1 MAERNYQ
8 DNLFEEVNEL
18 TRADKGIVNVSR
30 FNDMYLTNK
39 RFFTASIDYFGSHW
53 KDITQISPDDYI
65 KRLQDLS
72 KNKQATENILYRTV
86 PELKEFA
93 EFIKVGS
100 SRRVKRRLLALYRSE
115 SNKEV
120 LDELERIIDASP
132 KGSISKPAEKFLRS
146 RADAITS
153 AAKGLI
159 SLQFDAEDKYN
170 AQSAISSIIHGSEK
184 EIIKA
189 LNTVEGV
196 NNLIASASQSLDKDD
211 FSLSLSLIRRLVRRA
226 VIWNNYNDWSDENS
240 LWYQLHNLDA
250 QNYVRNTWFDPVKA
264 HMEQIKRLASLQGR
278 ITENII
284 SGRLMT
290 LEDARRIIENGR
302 EEDSRRLRGFF
313 RGSNVIIKEDDS
325 ERTANILDELLAY
338 YQNLKDKDQKKAMG
352 SLFIGPRIDKNGRIF
367 ITNDI
372 EEGIGGGLGRLDSIF
387 PISMLHHK
395 DFAYNSATEP
405 VEYIIRAG
413 GKDPVAL
420 KLLESDKEYLGENLT
435 LYGGRVYKD
444 TGEETV
450 GARGRFTTISTRSGL
465 MKEYLNTVY
474 DGSMRRDF
482 SSEPPS
488 ISNTIQ
494 KALDIDIHKVKESR
508 HLGSYADIFAGFN
521 KESAEFIDKTLE
533 NVRLIMS
540 AISGYKVSNIS
551 TETVYETYNT
561 LSGITRFLKFLD
573 YSTEGFSRE
582 TIGKMRKALRESGMD
597 NTYKAESSR
606 ILGMIEALYDAGSD
620 KTRIDELTRR
630 YASGLGINTVKRQY
644 NTTRLSETLADYL
657 RDPAQALSNSII
669 TGDMTR
675 TDHGKHNTI
684 GFSELLIKRLSEE
697 LTVSLNRGLSPK
709 YSRSNPVSLEPLF
722 EFLENGLDINAA
734 EKAKSLAVSTRLLN
748 TLDPSGRALKLNDA
762 NFLSSRYDF
771 LERMK
776 SLNENNL
783 PHAAIM
789 KEELRGLWRYFTD
802 QGIDKGEDLRSFY
815 RESFAPRILVSKSRG
830 LGINSRLLLKQ
841 INRGHFDKAAR
852 HVGGRVYSFL
862 KQFDAGL
869 DDFRYFTPMSLLA
882 WKVMNR
888 VNDSLNSIDEFEV
901 QGLGLKKT
909 FGLEVRLGLQNGG
922 DLKSASSILKNLTLK
937 RILPVMGALSAVD
950 FLDDVSK
957 SITGTGIYEAGAGG
971 AANLY
976 LGAKKITGALGLDE
990 SLKGITQDNAIIQ
1003 YYSGFTG
1010 EEKAEWNSFEEQ
1022 KKYYESGYSPIRKA
1036 RFWTFGSANEFR
1048 GGKISY
1054 FEPNTLRML
1063 ASDFRNESL
1072 YNGNFWTKWNPLRL
1086 IDPYYMEK
1094 LHSEDKPYPVSGSMF
1109 DDFTPYGIVLNYAV
1123 GDILKPKIFL
1133 HPERLSGGIDTKALI
1148 YKINRDIRRK
1158 ADGADNLFLIK
1169 NGTLRAVDFI
1179 SLDAPVNGSL
1189 EKDEA
1194 DLIDSEADK
1203 SYTNPIIA
1211 PETERIGLD
1220 TLDRITI
1227 SGAKGSTLARGISRA
1242 LGSSL
1247 ERIKDINTNI
1257 RQRAEFNKDKG
1268 MVLEAKLSSYSDA
1281 VDNMLE
1287 DAEEI
1292 EDVISETSKN
1302 DYIHQMAVSAR
1313 MIGGFYGYMAS
1324 SAFGFGDNKGKRIA
1338 TSSDMTSTSRRFW
1351 DSGIGGFGGDIM
1363 EIYRRFIPEYR
1374 RFQTVNPL
1382 MNNMPDWLPERFWF
1396 GDPYAQ
1402 SVPMGEA
1409 RLPGRGYEAL
1419 NRLHSDMYGRYGTFD
1434 RFKILA
1440 DVAPTSAEYKIW
1452 RKIASKTVEDPALKE
1467 EMKEI
1472 RRRVALQNRQN
1483 DFSSY
1488 KNVGRGVDRQKRYIA
1503 EVMQNG
1509 QFKVAG
1515 SDATYKLSGV
1525 RVKSNDK
1532 EDSGKVLGR
1541 YLFPGQQVTLVVDEN
1556 EAYRKNR
1563 DKAGCINAA
1572 VVVDGESIGELMK
1585 KQGDAIER
1593 KNDIS
1598 AAPYMARHGAAV
1610 NAINY
1615 ASEFLAHLD
1624 IPIIHNRFLNVN
1636 DPLEKYKDDY
1646 VYGSAFQSWE
1656 SPVDSYIMPAIKK
1669 AATSPL
1675 LMGFGIASD
1684 ILYNSSDLEQPGS
1697 KFLGRIFRARID
1709 KNIKTISA
1717 RYRRFSAGSREFFK
1731 KANFYTDRAAMS
1743 GSLTGGIIAFGQAN
1757 RGFIKQVPFRN
1768 TFKIGGLAYAAIN
1781 NTESLPVQLTA
1792 TARLGY
1798 IIPDLFMGAKIKRN
1812 FIGAGIGTAI
1822 GIAKWA
1828 AEQNLADGKLKNTA
1842 FIPDE
1847 VKRRW
1852 QIEEYFDRLEYV
1864 KYKALFLEAA
1874 KKAEAEEGVDIKHIL
1889 YSQHKEAKAIKKT
1902 KTEIKE
1908 YLKELENINT
1918 YEAEAV
1924 RTALKKKLL
1933 DLAPSKVPV
1942 RGGEYTKSAVMYFSA
1957 MRSTMY
1963 GLDETSQMADIVR
1976 ALPKTDR
1983 EFFMEFVKE
1992 RDEEKRSEI
2001 LSVASPQLRKAL
2013 NMLWYKKFDIPET
2026 NETYFADHYLPSPLW
2041 RGWKPEISLQNVKAK
2056 AIKNEAGLVPSDFGI
2071 YSSQYSDPEV
2081 IEAPE
2086 LNLKETGDGILISTL
2101 KLETML
2107 KGAGLLDTEV
2117 SVEPRK
2123 DSRIEVLANITRI
2136 VPYNINR
2143 GIETLL
2149 GF

>member
-1 MAERNYQ
+1 MADNSFE
-8 DNLFEEVNEL
+8 DNLFEEINEL
-18 TRADKGIVNVSR
+18 TRTDKGIVNVSG
-30 FNDMYLTNK
+30 FNDMYLANK

-53 KDITQISPDDYI
+53 KDITKINPDDYI
-65 KRLQDLS
+65 KRLQDIS
-72 KNKQATENILYRTV
+72 KERQVTENILYRSV

-93 EFIKVGS
+93 EFLKADS
-100 SRRVKRRLLALYRSE
+100 SDKVKRRLLTLHRSE
-115 SNKEV
+115 SNKYV
-120 LDELERIIDASP
+120 LDELVKIIDEAP
-132 KGSISKPAEKFLRS
+132 NGSVSKPVEKFLRS
-146 RADAITS
+146 KVNAISS
-153 AAKGLI
+153 AAAGLI
-159 SLQFDAEDKYN
+159 SLQFDEDNKYD
-170 AQSAISSIIHGSEK
+170 AKSAISSIIHGSEK

-211 FSLSLSLIRRLVRRA
+211 FSLSLSLIRRLVRKA
-226 VIWNNYNDWSDENS
+226 VIWNNYNDWSDRNA
-240 LWYQLHNLDA
+240 LWYQLHNIDA
-250 QNYVRNTWFDPVKA
+250 QRYVRNTWFDPVKA
-264 HMEQIKRLASLQGR
+264 HMAQIKRLASLQGK
-278 ITENII
+278 ITENIM

-290 LEDARRIIENGR
+290 LEDARQVIESGR
-302 EEDSRRLRGFF
+302 EEDIRRLRGFF

-325 ERTANILDELLAY
+325 KRTANILDELLGY
-338 YQNLKDKDQKKAMG
+338 YQTIKDKDQKEAMG
-352 SLFIGPRIDKNGRIF
+352 SLFIGARIDKNGRIF
-367 ITNDI
+367 ITSDL
-372 EEGIGGGLGRLDSIF
+372 EQGIGSGLSKLDSIF

-405 VEYIIRAG
+405 VEYMLRAG
-413 GKDPVAL
+413 SKDPVAL
-420 KLLESDKEYLGENLT
+420 KLLKSDKEYLGENLT
-435 LYGGRVYKD
+435 LYGNRLYKD
-444 TGEETV
+444 TGEEIV
-450 GARGRFTTISTRSGL
+450 DARGRFTTVSTRSGL

-474 DGSMRRDF
+474 GGSQRRNF
-482 SSEPPS
+482 SSEFPS

-508 HLGSYADIFAGFN
+508 HFGTYADIFAGFS
-521 KESAEFIDKTLE
+521 KESGAFIDKTLE
-533 NVRLIMS
+533 NVRLIM
-540 AISGYKVSNIS
+540 AAMKGDKVANIS
-551 TETVYETYNT
+551 TETVYETFNA

-573 YSTEGFSRE
+573 YSTEGFSRD
-582 TIGKMRKALRESGMD
+582 TVSKMQKALLDSGIE
-597 NTYKAESSR
+597 NSYVAESKR
-606 ILGMIEALYDAGSD
+606 IMGMIQAIYDAGDD
-620 KTRIDELTRR
+620 KTKIDELTRR
-630 YASGLGINTVKRQY
+630 YASDYGLDTVKRLH
-644 NTTRLSETLADYL
+644 NTTRLTETLADYI
-657 RDPAQALSNSII
+657 RDPAQALNNRII

-675 TDHGKHNTI
+675 TGHGRYNTI

-709 YSRSNPVSLEPLF
+709 YSRPNPVSLEPLF
-722 EFLENGLDINAA
+722 EFLENGLDTGAF

-748 TLDPSGRALKLNDA
+748 SLDPSGKALKLDDTD
-762 NFLSSRYDF
+762 FLSSRYDF
-771 LERMK
+771 LERIK
-776 SLNENNL
+776 KLSESNL
-783 PHAAIM
+783 PNATIM
-789 KEELRGLWRYFTD
+789 KEELSDLWRYFSSED
-802 QGIDKGEDLRSFY
+802 IEKGEDLRNLY
-815 RESFAPRILVSKSRG
+815 RESFAPRILVSKSRN
-830 LGINSRLLLKQ
+830 LKINSKLLLKQ

-852 HVGGRVYSFL
+852 YAGGRIYSFL
-862 KQFDAGL
+862 KQFNASS
-869 DDFRYFTPMSLLA
+869 DDYKDFTPLSLLA

-909 FGLEVRLGLQNGG
+909 FGLEVRLGLQKGS
-922 DLKSASSILKNLTLK
+922 DLKSGYSILKNLTLK
-937 RILPVMGALSAVD
+937 RILPVMGAISAVD

-957 SITGTGIYEAGAGG
+957 SVTGTGIYEAGASG

-976 LGAKKITGALGLDE
+976 LGAKKVTGALGLDE
-990 SLKGITQDNAIIQ
+990 SLKGITQDNAILQ

-1010 EEKAEWNSFEEQ
+1010 EEKAEWNSFAEQ
-1022 KKYYESGYSPIRKA
+1022 KKYYENGYSAIRKA

-1063 ASDFRNESL
+1063 ASDFRKESL
-1072 YNGNFWTKWNPLRL
+1072 YNGEFWTKWSPLRL

-1094 LHSEDKPYPVSGSMF
+1094 LHSEDRPYPVSGSMF
-1109 DDFTPYGIVLNYAV
+1109 DDYTPYGIVLNYAV

-1133 HPERLSGGIDTKALI
+1133 HPERLRGGIDTKALI
-1148 YKINRDIRRK
+1148 YKINRDIRAR
-1158 ADGADNLFLIK
+1158 ASENNNLFLIK
-1169 NGTLRAVDFI
+1169 NGTLRSVDYI
-1179 SLDAPVNGSL
+1179 SFENPTNSDID
-1189 EKDEA
+1189 KDEA
-1194 DLIDSEADK
+1194 SLIGYDEDK
-1203 SYTNPIIA
+1203 SYTNPIITS
-1211 PETERIGLD
+1211 ETEKRALSA
-1220 TLDRITI
+1220 LDRIEI
-1227 SGAKGSTLARGISRA
+1227 SGAKGNTLARGISKA

-1247 ERIKDINTNI
+1247 RKIKDINTNI
-1257 RQRAEFNKDKG
+1257 RQRAEFNKKEG
-1268 MVLEAKLSSYSDA
+1268 MVLEAKLNNYSDA

-1324 SAFGFGDNKGKRIA
+1324 SAFDFGDNKGRRIA

-1419 NRLHSDMYGRYGTFD
+1419 NRLHPDMYGVYGAFD

-1452 RKIASKTVEDPALKE
+1452 RKIASKTVVDPGLKE

-1472 RRRVALQNRQN
+1472 RRRVAMQNRQN

-1488 KNVGRGVDRQKRYIA
+1488 KYVGRGVDRQRHYIA

-1515 SDATYKLSGV
+1515 SDVTYKLSGV
-1525 RVKSNDK
+1525 RIKSNDK
-1532 EDSGKVLGR
+1532 EDSGDVLGR
-1541 YLFPGQQVTLVVDEN
+1541 YLRPGQQVTLVIDEN
-1556 EAYRKNR
+1556 EAYRRNR
-1563 DKAGCINAA
+1563 DKAGSINAA

-1598 AAPYMARHGAAV
+1598 AAPYMARHSAAV
-1610 NAINY
+1610 NALNY
-1615 ASEFLAHLD
+1615 VSEYLAHLD

-1646 VYGSAFQSWE
+1646 VYGSAFQSWDR
-1656 SPVDSYIMPAIKK
+1656 PIDTYIMPAVKK

-1675 LMGFGIASD
+1675 LMELGIASD

-1697 KFLGRIFRARID
+1697 KFLGRILRTRID
-1709 KNIKTISA
+1709 KDNNIIYS
-1717 RYRRFSAGSREFFK
+1717 RYKRFSAGTRELFK
-1731 KANFYTDRAAMS
+1731 KVNFYTDRSSMS
-1743 GSLTGGIIAFGQAN
+1743 GSLTGGIFAFGQPN
-1757 RGFIKQVPFRN
+1757 RGWIKQVPFRN
-1768 TFKIGGLAYAAIN
+1768 AFKIGGLGYAAIN
-1781 NTESLPVQLTA
+1781 NTESLPVQLMA
-1792 TARLGY
+1792 SARLGY
-1798 IIPDLFMGAKIKRN
+1798 ILPDLFMGAKTRGN
-1812 FIGAGIGTAI
+1812 FIGAGIGAAI
-1822 GIAKWA
+1822 GIARWA
-1828 AEQNLADGKLKNTA
+1828 GDENLADGKLKNTA

-1852 QIEEYFDRLEYV
+1852 EIEEYFDRLEYV

-1889 YSQHKEAKAIKKT
+1889 YSQHKEARAVKTT

-1908 YLKELENINT
+1908 YLKELRNINT
-1918 YEAEAV
+1918 FEAEEVKA
-1924 RTALKKKLL
+1924 ALKKKLL
-1933 DLAPSKVPV
+1933 DLEPSKVPV

-1963 GLDETSQMADIVR
+1963 GLDETSQMTDIVR

-1983 EFFMEFVKE
+1983 EFFMEFIKE
-1992 RDEEKRSEI
+1992 RDEKKRSEI

-2013 NMLWYKKFDIPET
+2013 NMLWYKKFDKPET
-2026 NETYFADHYLPSPLW
+2026 NESYFADHYLPSPLW

-2086 LNLKETGDGILISTL
+2086 LYLKETGDGTLISTL
-2101 KLETML
+2101 KLEAIL

-2117 SVEPRK
+2117 SVEPRQ
-2123 DSRIEVLANITRI
+2123 DSRIEVIANIARI

-2143 GIETLL
+2143 GIESLL